1 MRKKPLVN
9 NEYYHIY
16 NRGVDKRE
24 VFSDKKDFFRF
35 LISLELLNDKQ
46 DGAMI
51 KWRDYKNYAKNASLD
66 DFLKLN
72 FRNREYLVDIVSY
85 CLMPNHYHMIL
96 KQRVEKG
103 IEKFLQKLGTSYT
116 KYFNERNRRNGALFQ
131 GRFKSS
137 LIKSEGLLSR
147 LSVYVSCNSEVHK
160 IRPAKNYPWCSF
172 LHHIGKTKNSLV
184 RDEAF
189 RGDFKNTMELEE
201 YAKENIVDFQKRKQD
216 QDVVLEYS

>member
-1 MRKKPLVN
+1 MRKKPLAN

-24 VFSDKKDFFRF
+24 VFLEEKDFSRF
-35 LISLELLNDKQ
+35 LLAMNLLNDKE

-51 KWRDYKNYAKNASLD
+51 KWRDYKNYVKNANIN

-72 FRNREYLVDIVSY
+72 FRRREYLVDIVSY
-85 CLMPNHYHMIL
+85 CLMSNHYHMIL
-96 KQRVEKG
+96 KQRTEKG

-116 KYFNERNRRNGALFQ
+116 KYFNEKYERNGALFQ

-147 LSVYVSCNSEVHK
+147 LSIYVSCNSEVHK
-160 IRPAKNYPWCSF
+160 ISSAKKYQWCSF
-172 LHHIGKTKNSLV
+172 PHHIGKEKNDLV
-184 RDEAF
+184 RDEEF
-189 RGDFKNTMELEE
+189 RGDFRSVSELEK
-201 YAKENIVDFQKRKQD
+201 YAGENIADFQERKQD
-216 QDVVLEYS
+216 QDVVFE

>member
-1 MRKKPLVN
+1 MRKKPLVD

-24 VFSDKKDFFRF
+24 VFSDEKDFSRF
-35 LISLELLNDKQ
+35 LLSMNLLNDKE

-51 KWRDYKNYAKNASLD
+51 KWRDYKKYVKNANID

-72 FRNREYLVDIVSY
+72 FRRREYLVDIVSY
-85 CLMPNHYHMIL
+85 CLMSNHYHMVL

-116 KYFNERNRRNGALFQ
+116 KYFNERNKRNGALFQ

-137 LIKSEGLLSR
+137 LIKSEGSLSR
-147 LSVYVSCNSEVHK
+147 FSVYASCNSEVHK
-160 IRPAKNYPWCSF
+160 VCPAKNYRWCSF
-172 LHHIGKTKNSLV
+172 PHHIGKSKDDLV
-184 RDEAF
+184 RDEEF
-189 RGDFKNTMELEE
+189 RSEFRNIGELEK
-201 YAKENIVDFQKRKQD
+201 YAAENIADFQARKQD
-216 QDVVLEYS
+216 QDIVFE